1 MDIRKLI
8 KIEPIAVKDKNDAVK
23 ALRLLER
30 LGIEIMTDEKKDE
43 YLADDA
49 RDIGNNYMIQ
59 EEDGFRIQSHFLGDG
74 ISLEALEVQI
84 DNILSQYPTFPTTV
98 RKIKELDKNI
108 KGLIKSLPEIC
119 LVQMNND
126 VVNHSVVY
134 EQPNI

>member
-23 ALRLLER
+23 ALHLLER

-49 RDIGNNYMIQ
+49 RDIDNNYMIQ

-98 RKIKELDKNI
+98 RKIKELDNNI